1 MNPKRLG
8 VLGALGRIGNLV
20 VKATEKSENFT
31 VSASYDI
38 QGEASSEAL
47 EKVFAHSDVV
57 IDFSLGS
64 AAKEHCHWANLFKVP
79 LLLGTTGYD
88 LETIK
93 RSCSEAS
100 CPILLAPNVL
110 FSVAC
115 FIQTCLQLAQQ
126 LGLDWDVHVSDH
138 HHRSKKD
145 APSGTAFLIGK
156 TLQDHCAW
164 LKDRINYSSIRAGQG
179 AVINT
184 VTFCGPGE
192 MITVSHQALNL
203 EAFAQNALQGA
214 LWLLQQ
220 KPGVYDIFDWVKER
234 RF

>member
-8 VLGALGRIGNLV
+8 VLGAWGRIGSLV
-20 VKATEKSENFT
+20 VKAAEKSPNFI
-31 VSASYDI
+31 VSSSYDI

-64 AAKEHCHWANLFKVP
+64 AAKEHCDWANRFKVP

-126 LGLDWDVHVSDH
+126 LGPQWEVHISDH

-145 APSGTAFLIGK
+145 SPSGTALLIGRN
-156 TLQDHCAW
+156 LQDQCAW
-164 LKDRINYSSIRAGQG
+164 LQEKIDYSSIRAGHG

-184 VTFCGPGE
+184 VTFCGLGE
-192 MITVSHQALNL
+192 MMTISHQVLNL

-214 LWLLQQ
+214 LWLLQR